1 MEAAP
6 MRAIARPRAR
16 VLAWLAAVAAVTC
29 AITACGNEFVPAGY
43 SPTHPYGTAKPWLP
57 GPTPTPEPSGPMTV
71 GVDLY
76 DTQDYSLEQTKA
88 LGNRAISYIANTLK
102 VKAIGIA
109 WDYTVP
115 TLTSDQVNTA
125 SAVTP
130 SVADIQALTQIARAH
145 GLRVE
150 YRVLLEVAGQ
160 NGQSESLRPA
170 STQTWLTSL
179 LTAETPALRL
189 AQQEQVSEVVV
200 GTETAAIEG
209 SPLWK
214 GFFTQAAKIY
224 GGMLSYATWGG
235 GGTEGFFSSKRVLPP
250 VGLYGA
256 TAYPSV
262 NLPADASV
270 SQLTAAWNKFLQ
282 TAPESVLRRTAID
295 EIGIP
300 AAVGSYSDPWN
311 WDDVTAAPDDEVQAN
326 WFEAACDAAVAA
338 HLRAIYFWNVNL
350 SDNPENDDLFAS
362 AVRFEDRTA
371 SETAIRSCEQTAAD
385 AGQQ

>member
-1 MEAAP
+1 MEAAS
-6 MRAIARPRAR
+6 MSAITRPRAR
-16 VLAWLAAVAAVTC
+16 VLAWLAAVAAVAC
-29 AITACGNEFVPAGY
+29 AITACGNQFVPAGY
-43 SPTHPYGTAKPWLP
+43 SPTRPYATVKPWLP

-102 VKAIGIA
+102 VKSVGIA

-115 TLTSDQVNTA
+115 ALTSDQVNTA

-130 SVADIQALTQIARAH
+130 SAADIQALTQIARAH

-170 STQTWLTSL
+170 STQTWLSSL
-179 LTAETPALRL
+179 LTAETPELRL
-189 AQQEQVSEVVV
+189 AQQERVSEFIV

-214 GFFTQAAKIY
+214 GFFTQAGKIY
-224 GGMLSYATWGG
+224 SGTLSYATWGG
-235 GGTEGFFSSKRVLPP
+235 SPASGGFFSSKRVLPP
-250 VGLYGA
+250 IGLYGV

-262 NLPADASV
+262 SLPAGASL
-270 SQLTAAWNKFLQ
+270 SQLTAAWVKFLR

-311 WDDVTAAPDDEVQAN
+311 WNDATGTPDDQVQAN

-371 SETAIRSCEQTAAD
+371 SEAAIRSCEQTAAR
-385 AGQQ
+385 GG